1 MYYFKPGWEPQYIEV
16 GGHHEITQAIAQQF
30 LGHLLH
36 SAPPPDPPLS
46 PPPPPFF
53 KETAQA
59 KHIGQ
64 YIEHMMFALE
74 HRLLDLTITKDEDGN
89 LIFEVVNKEK

>member
-1 MYYFKPGWEPQYIEV
+1 MYYFQPGWRPEEIEL
-16 GGHHEITQAIAQQF
+16 GGNDLNTLIT
-30 LGHLLH
+30 HLLQ
-36 SAPPPDPPLS
+36 SQAQPPPLA

-64 YIEHMMFALE
+64 YIEHMMFALG
-74 HRLLDLTITKDEDGN
+74 HNLLDLTITKDEDSN
-89 LIFEVVNKEK
+89 LIFEIINKEK